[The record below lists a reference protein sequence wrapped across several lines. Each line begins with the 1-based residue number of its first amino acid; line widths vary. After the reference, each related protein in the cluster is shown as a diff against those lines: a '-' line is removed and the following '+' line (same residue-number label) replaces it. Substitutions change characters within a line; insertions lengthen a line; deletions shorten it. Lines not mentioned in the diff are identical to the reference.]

1 MITTSPY
8 FKYLPI
14 VNFFIASSAL
24 VFQTT
29 VLFPWHHQLDSDFK
43 DLEEKHKAKLHEY
56 HLLKVRRLDE
66 IDKKVSLLLDH
77 MLKEEA
83 YDSSHSQQPHP
94 HPTTTLLAHIEEVE

>member
-24 VFQTT
+24 IFQTT

-43 DLEEKHKAKLHEY
+43 ELEEKHKAKLHEY
-56 HLLKVRRLDE
+56 HMLKVRRLDE
-66 IDKKVSLLLDH
+66 IDKKVSQLLDH
-77 MLKEEA
+77 VLREEI
-83 YDSSHSQQPHP
+83 DDHPFLPQP
-94 HPTTTLLAHIEEVE
+94 HPTTTLLAHIEEVH

>member
-14 VNFFIASSAL
+14 VNFFIATSAL

-43 DLEEKHKAKLHEY
+43 ALEEKHKAKLQEY

-66 IDKKVSLLLDH
+66 IDSKVSRLLEH

-83 YDSSHSQQPHP
+83 FQGSPHLQQHLSN
-94 HPTTTLLAHIEEVE
+94 TTLLARVEELD